1 MPPEMSN
8 KEAVQMMQRCVTEI
22 NGLRAEID
30 RLRPKADAYDNLA
43 IALHYANPRRGEIVG
58 EDMVW
63 TLKKRIEEL
72 QPKPAPNPA

>member
-8 KEAVQMMQRCVTEI
+8 QEAIQMMQRCLSEI
-22 NGLRAEID
+22 QGLRAEND

-43 IALHYANPRRGEIVG
+43 IALHYANPRQGGIMG

-72 QPKPAPNPA
+72 QPKPDPNAV